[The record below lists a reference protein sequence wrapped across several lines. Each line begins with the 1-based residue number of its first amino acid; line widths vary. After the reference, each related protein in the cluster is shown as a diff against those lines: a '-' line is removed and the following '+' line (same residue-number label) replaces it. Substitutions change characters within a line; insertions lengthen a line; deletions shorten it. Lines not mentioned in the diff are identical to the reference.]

1 MIGHIYIIRNDI
13 NDKVYIGKTIHTLKE
28 RLRQHINSSNN
39 DNDAH
44 RKSHFHN
51 AIRKYGAEH
60 FFISELYKYES
71 DNIEELNKH
80 LYEKEKEFIQKLDSY
95 NNGYNS
101 TLGGEG
107 VGSLYGELNH
117 FYGKTHTDET
127 KKMIGEKSRE
137 RNAIKITHTKE
148 AISKRA
154 ANRSKRMQKKIYTD
168 KELAQFKAESENKK
182 GKPLSREAIEKG
194 LETKR
199 KRKEEDP
206 NFGKINY
213 DDNLILK
220 YSKSRNPNYIV
231 QLDMDGNYVATYN
244 GLFEIERLFEY
255 DRSSI
260 SKCCKGKQ
268 KTAYGYK
275 WKYVDEKEL
284 ELYECSRNSI
294 KRIV

>member
-1 MIGHIYIIRNDI
+1 MIGYIYIVRNDI
-13 NDKVYIGKTIHTLKE
+13 NDNVYIGKTVQSLNE
-28 RLRQHINSSNN
+28 RLRQHINRSNS
-39 DNDAH
+39 DDEH
-44 RKSHFHN
+44 GKSHFHN

-60 FFISELYKYES
+60 FYINELYKYES
-71 DNIEELNKH
+71 DDTDELNKH
-80 LYEKEKEFIQKLDSY
+80 LYEKEKEFIQKFDSY

-117 FYGKTHTDET
+117 FYGKVHTDKS

-137 RNAIKITHTKE
+137 RNAIKCTHTEE

-154 ANRSKRMQKKIYTD
+154 TSRSERMQKKIYTE
-168 KELAQFKAESENKK
+168 KELAQFKAMSENKK

-199 KRKEEDP
+199 KRREKDP

-213 DDNLILK
+213 DHDFRLK
-220 YSKSRNPNYIV
+220 SSMSRNPNFIV
-231 QLDMDGNYVATYN
+231 QLDMNENYIATFN
-244 GLFEIERLFEY
+244 GLFEIEDLFGY
-255 DRSSI
+255 DRSHI
-260 SKCCKGKQ
+260 SKCCRGKQ
-268 KTAYGYK
+268 KSAYGYK
-275 WKYVDEKEL
+275 WKYVNEKEL

-294 KRIV
+294 ERIV

>member
-1 MIGHIYIIRNDI
+1 MIGYIYIIKNDI
-13 NDKVYIGKTIHTLKE
+13 NDKVYIGKTVHTLKE
-28 RLRQHINSSNN
+28 RLRQHINNSNN
-39 DNDAH
+39 DNDTH

-71 DNIEELNKH
+71 DDADELNKH
-80 LYEKEKEFIQKLDSY
+80 LYEKEKEFIQKFDSY

-117 FYGKTHTDET
+117 FYGKTHSEES
-127 KKMIGEKSRE
+127 KKMIGEKSKE
-137 RNAIKITHTKE
+137 RNAIKCTHTKE

-154 ANRSKRMQKKIYTD
+154 ISRSERMQKKIFTD
-168 KELAQFKAESENKK
+168 KELAQFKAMSERKV
-182 GKPLSREAIEKG
+182 GTHLPREVVEKG
-194 LETKR
+194 VETRR
-199 KRKEEDP
+199 KRREEDP
-206 NFGKINY
+206 NYGKINY
-213 DDNLILK
+213 DNDLILK
-220 YSKSRNPNYIV
+220 YSKSHNPNYIV
-231 QLDMDGNYVATYN
+231 QLDLNENYIATYN
-244 GLFEIERLFEY
+244 GLFEIAKIFGY
-255 DRSSI
+255 DKSHI

-284 ELYECSRNSI
+284 KLYECSGNSI
-294 KRIV
+294 ERIV